1 MLLATGRV
9 DVRKGV
15 KRTLGTG
22 KALGDSGR
30 DSQLGRVVAGV
41 AARFLLFV
49 FWRLLDVWCPAK
61 RAKKSQKRRVRDG
74 RRKTV

>member
-1 MLLATGRV
+1 MLLATGRA

-30 DSQLGRVVAGV
+30 GSQLGRVVAGV

-49 FWRLLDVWCPAK
+49 FWRLLDVWVPRQK
-61 RAKKSQKRRVRDG
+61 SQKSQKRRVRDG